1 MIARL
6 LNPKLI
12 IPLAVV
18 IIAGWFAYTYTTGTW
33 QPGQLINEVTYGPTD
48 RIELRFTAKTSSFT
62 YGGEKIITFA
72 GSQWTSDRAT
82 NGLEPFWFFDN
93 PFDADYYIKVTYTY
107 KGMTKTMRT
116 EVINTYTGFSAD
128 QLTLN
133 YRVVTPI
140 WQWQNAVD
148 ENAPSNE
155 WEYDGSTITYTA
167 TLFEDG
173 TAVRTSTGTV

>member
-1 MIARL
+1 MIAKL

-18 IIAGWFAYTYTTGTW
+18 IIVGWFAYAYTTGIW
-33 QPGQLINEVTYGPTD
+33 QPGQLFNETRYGPTE
-48 RIELRFTAKTSSFT
+48 RLELDYTAVLGAFGTINEDKSIT
-62 YGGEKIITFA
+62 YT

-82 NGLEPFWFFDN
+82 TGLDQFTIFYS
-93 PFDADYYIKVTYTY
+93 DYYVQVKYTY
-107 KGMTKTMRT
+107 NGMTRT
-116 EVINTYTGFSAD
+116 VQSEVTNTYTGLGAE
-128 QLTLN
+128 QRTIN

-155 WEYDGSTITYTA
+155 GEYDGSTITYTA

-173 TAVRTSTGTV
+173 TAVRTATGTV